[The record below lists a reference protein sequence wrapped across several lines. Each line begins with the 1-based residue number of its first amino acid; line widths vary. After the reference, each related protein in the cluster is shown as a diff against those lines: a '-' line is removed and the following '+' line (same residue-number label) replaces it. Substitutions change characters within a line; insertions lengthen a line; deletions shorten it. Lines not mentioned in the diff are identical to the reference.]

1 VAYEGLAELERNGCM
16 EAAVWLK
23 DYGAGDDFLLG
34 TAIEAWRFDKSCV
47 VFNIAVAF
55 N

>member
-1 VAYEGLAELERNGCM
+1 MAELERKGCI

-34 TAIEAWRFDKSCV
+34 TAIEACRLDNSCV
-47 VFNIAVAF
+47 VFNIAVALS
-55 N
+55 